1 MNLSKK
7 LPWRLIP
14 LDSCRLSSTLFSS
27 LSAVRVFK
35 RRRTEKKKQN
45 GAKKKKKEE
54 KGEKGGHCRSCF
66 DRNQRGRRFYDELLG
81 AAVFLFSFS
90 FFLLFFVFLFS
101 RIVRVAFLA
110 FAFSAL
116 RDGERRPLSCD
127 AQRIAAAAVRLPT
140 VGLCASCRSTRCKNK
155 KEKKK
160 KIHPAAAAADPVP
173 FTFYRNRRLSVRL
186 ALVPRRPVDLD
197 RRDNLFQNKV
207 RYLT

>member
-1 MNLSKK
+1 MNHSKK

-90 FFLLFFVFLFS
+90 FFLLFFCFFVQPDCACGLFGFCFFRSS
-101 RIVRVAFLA
+101 RRRAPA
-110 FAFSAL
+110 SFA
-116 RDGERRPLSCD
+116 RRPTN
-127 AQRIAAAAVRLPT
+127 R
-140 VGLCASCRSTRCKNK
+140 SCRRSAPNCWPLRFLSLDAMQKQKGKK
-155 KEKKK
+155 KENSSGGGGGGPGSVHLLSKSAALGPTGSR
-160 KIHPAAAAADPVP
+160 PAAARRSRSQRQSVP
-173 FTFYRNRRLSVRL
+173 E
-186 ALVPRRPVDLD
+186 
-197 RRDNLFQNKV
+197 
-207 RYLT
+207 